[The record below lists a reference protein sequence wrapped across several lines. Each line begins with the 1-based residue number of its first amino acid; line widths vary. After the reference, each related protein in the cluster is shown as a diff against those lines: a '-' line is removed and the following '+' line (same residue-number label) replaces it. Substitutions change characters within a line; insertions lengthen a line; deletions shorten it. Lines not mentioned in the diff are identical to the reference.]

1 MIGPGGLLLIVPQV
15 IYSSSFS
22 FIGRVCQ
29 SKKVVKNSD
38 ISFHYPELHS
48 EHQVEMLW
56 YTWIW
61 EREDRDWVNERKK
74 ETTHTHTNNNKMKPT
89 LSWTFL
95 PRKAIQLSHYSK
107 TDGHFTVIAWMMDL
121 LWTQEGPK
129 SPPIVKFCFWNLAG
143 GAQQTDIIHSFTLWN
158 GSLVYPYSIIL
169 NDVCPHG
176 HLHFLTSLQLAS
188 FLFFVTQKFWAW
200 SFHHSPPFY

>member
-1 MIGPGGLLLIVPQV
+1 MNLGKGGQRL
-15 IYSSSFS
+15 
-22 FIGRVCQ
+22 
-29 SKKVVKNSD
+29 
-38 ISFHYPELHS
+38 S
-48 EHQVEMLW
+48 EWM
-56 YTWIW
+56 
-61 EREDRDWVNERKK
+61 NEGNH
-74 ETTHTHTNNNKMKPT
+74 THTHNNNNKMKPT

-95 PRKAIQLSHYSK
+95 PRKRVHCLQKWEKAIELSHYSK
-107 TDGHFTVIAWMMDL
+107 PDGHFTVIAWMMDL

-169 NDVCPHG
+169 NNVCPHR

-188 FLFFVTQKFWAW
+188 FCYLSPKNFGLEVFTIALLSTSNCIYIYIYIYTLF
-200 SFHHSPPFY
+200 